1 MGGELYPKHLL
12 EGLVLVGLPPVC
24 LLEWHRRANHGGQ
37 ANRFAGETNA
47 GAPQAGVTLIE
58 LMVVIAMV
66 AIILAIGVPEY
77 QNFTRSNTL
86 LAEVHT
92 LKGDIALARSE
103 AATMGTNVV
112 ICPSDGTGTNAT
124 SCSTTNT
131 NWADGWVVLAPTNS
145 SCSGTS
151 GTPIKIQNAFASKN
165 TATFSP
171 SNNAPT
177 SLCFNRNG
185 LPASTTNATTL
196 SGMFV
201 FNTPND
207 NAGDRLC
214 LAINGTGHMNILANG
229 QSGCD

>member
-1 MGGELYPKHLL
+1 MGGELRP
-12 EGLVLVGLPPVC
+12 ECFVDGLALVGLPPVC
-24 LLEWHRRANHGGQ
+24 LFEGHRRANHDGR
-37 ANRFAGETNA
+37 ADRFAGEMHV

-112 ICPSDGTGTNAT
+112 ICPSGNPDDTN
-124 SCSTTNT
+124 
-131 NWADGWVVLAPTNS
+131 P
-145 SCSGTS
+145 SCSGTNEWNTGWVILQATS
-151 GTPIKIQNAFASKN
+151 AESCTAGTGTPLKIQNAFASKN

-185 LPASTTNATTL
+185 LPFSTTTATTL

-201 FNTPND
+201 FNTPDN

-229 QSGCD
+229 QSGCR